1 MTESKLSQQ
10 LEADSL
16 KIGTQVYSSR
26 LIVGTGKYPSEDIAE
41 KAIELSGA
49 ELVTLA
55 LKRFDK
61 EESSENI
68 LKPIGN
74 RKLLPNTAGVLTANE
89 AIRSAHI
96 SKELFQT
103 NLLKLEIISSAENLD
118 PNMEETLKA
127 AESLSKEDFEIYVY
141 CDRDIDNCKKLED
154 MGCVAI
160 MPLGSSIGS
169 GRGFDNL
176 VDLEKLRSQISQ
188 VLIVDAGLGVPSE
201 ASTVMEMGYDA
212 VLVNSAIAQAKD
224 PTRMAESFKKGVQA
238 GRLAYLAGRIP
249 VSDKAKASS
258 PTSFLKWLRLLA
270 QEQEDYQTL
279 IRNSYN

>member
-1 MTESKLSQQ
+1 MTKLKSSQQ
-10 LEADSL
+10 SAEDSL
-16 KIGTQVYSSR
+16 AIGSETFSSR
-26 LIVGTGKYPSEDIAE
+26 LIVGTGKYPSEETAK

-55 LKRFDK
+55 LKRFNKDEK
-61 EESSENI
+61 SENI
-68 LKPIGN
+68 LRPIGTK
-74 RKLLPNTAGVLTANE
+74 KLLPNTAGVLTAEE
-89 AIRSAHI
+89 AVRSAYI

-103 NLLKLEIISSAENLD
+103 NLLKLEIITSAQNLD

-127 AESLSKEDFEIYVY
+127 ARKLSKDDFEIYVY
-141 CDRDIDNCKKLED
+141 CDRNIDTCKQLED

-176 VDLEKLRSQISQ
+176 IDLEKLRSQISQ
-188 VLIVDAGLGVPSE
+188 ILIVDAGLGVPSE

-212 VLVNSAIAQAKD
+212 VLVNSAIAKAKD
-224 PTRMAESFKKGVQA
+224 PTRMAQSFKKGVEA

-249 VSDKAKASS
+249 VSNYAQASS
-258 PTSFLKWLRLLA
+258 PTSFLK
-270 QEQEDYQTL
+270 
-279 IRNSYN
+279 

>member
-10 LEADSL
+10 LEADNL

-74 RKLLPNTAGVLTANE
+74 RKLLPNTAGALTANE
-89 AIRSAHI
+89 AIRSAYI

-127 AESLSKEDFEIYVY
+127 AKSLSKEDFEIYVY
-141 CDRDIDNCKKLED
+141 CDRDIDSCKKLED

-160 MPLGSSIGS
+160 MPLGSSI
-169 GRGFDNL
+169 
-176 VDLEKLRSQISQ
+176 
-188 VLIVDAGLGVPSE
+188 
-201 ASTVMEMGYDA
+201 
-212 VLVNSAIAQAKD
+212 
-224 PTRMAESFKKGVQA
+224 
-238 GRLAYLAGRIP
+238 
-249 VSDKAKASS
+249 
-258 PTSFLKWLRLLA
+258 
-270 QEQEDYQTL
+270 
-279 IRNSYN
+279 

>member
-26 LIVGTGKYPSEDIAE
+26 LIVVTGKYPSEDIAE

-68 LKPIGN
+68 LKSIGN

-103 NLLKLEIISSAENLD
+103 SLLKLEIISSAENLD

-258 PTSFLKWLRLLA
+258 PTSFLK
-270 QEQEDYQTL
+270 
-279 IRNSYN
+279 

>member
-1 MTESKLSQQ
+1 LG
-10 LEADSL
+10 ADSL
-16 KIGTQVYSSR
+16 KIGTHIYSSR
-26 LIVGTGKYPSEDIAE
+26 LIVGTGKYPSEDIAK
-41 KAIELSGA
+41 KAIDLSGS

-55 LKRFDK
+55 LKRFSE

-68 LKPIGN
+68 LRPIGN
-74 RKLLPNTAGVLTANE
+74 RRLLPNTAGVLTADD

-96 SKELFQT
+96 SKELFKT
-103 NLLKLEIISSAENLD
+103 NLLKLEIISSPENLD

-127 AESLSKEDFEIYVY
+127 AKYLSNEDFETYVY
-141 CDRDIDNCKKLED
+141 CDRDVDNCKKFED

-176 VDLEKLRSQISQ
+176 LDLEKLRSEISQ

-201 ASTVMEMGYDA
+201 ASTVMEMGFDA

-224 PTRMAESFKKGVQA
+224 PTRMAESFKKGVEA

-258 PTSFLKWLRLLA
+258 PTSFLK
-270 QEQEDYQTL
+270 
-279 IRNSYN
+279 